1 MNGKIY
7 SINDKTF
14 DKEVLQETFPVLVNY
29 WTSCCELCQM
39 ISPVLEGIAEAY
51 ASHIKVAKLDANENT
66 EIMKKYGVDSVPTLM
81 LFRNGKIV
89 ATKVGSLDKG
99 HLITFIEGNIMHK
112 WALNYQ

>member
-29 WTSCCELCQM
+29 WTSCCGLCQI

-66 EIMKKYGVDSVPTLM
+66 DTMKKYGVHTVPTLM
-81 LFRNGKIV
+81 LFCNGKIV